1 VKPVVIIAISVVC
14 SVVVVIAVLS
24 IIGVNLGETSISES
38 PIIEIPILQTG
49 EELIM
54 GSGDKICCEKYQII
68 HQVLGET
75 VFMPDDMT
83 DQYIIKNYRENP
95 KFIEECSR
103 LVTQMN
109 KTPIK
114 QKYEPLTDDEYRE
127 LQSVFKIVCRLAAF
141 EETPPPYSP
150 P

>member
-1 VKPVVIIAISVVC
+1 VKKGAVIGLGAGC
-14 SVVVVIAVLS
+14 FVVVFAVAVLALS
-24 IIGVNLGETSISES
+24 GSVDEISFE
-38 PIIEIPILQTG
+38 QG

-54 GSGDKICCEKYQII
+54 PSGDKICCEKYQMI
-68 HQVLGET
+68 HQVLAET
-75 VFMPDDMT
+75 VLMPDDMT

-127 LQSVFKIVCRLAAF
+127 LQGVFKIVCRLAAF